1 MRCCSFAFTFQATFS
16 TSNFNMF
23 DVIAVI
29 CWFNCTMVALAC
41 WYCCAGELRKDVVPP
56 LGDCNALGVVGVVG
70 VLSVLDVVG
79 VVGVLGV
86 LGVRD

>member
-1 MRCCSFAFTFQATFS
+1 
-16 TSNFNMF
+16 
-23 DVIAVI
+23 
-29 CWFNCTMVALAC
+29 MVALAC